1 MAKTDWAQLNAEFLQ
16 EHEAT
21 GISAKDWC
29 DSRGLNYNSARRY
42 LKSRGQ
48 SPAQPDKSRV
58 AAQSAHSEVRKTTQ
72 SAQSAQTKGNE
83 AKAKGGERRGE
94 KSSASTYTPASLDQ
108 NSKTNSGRQPDGRFD
123 KGNRESVGNQG
134 NQNPPNKWQPG
145 DRPALT
151 HGGYAKFLDAEEL
164 FDQARELQLRD
175 ELDFTRARVISVTK
189 LLKGLQQDLVTASEM
204 TDNAARTAHA
214 SGLCIVADADTGY
227 GNAMNVRR
235 TVRDYTQ
242 PRPRGKKLARRLR
255 TALIDD
261 YVRRDKQSR
270 DYPKKKRVE
279 PPGSPR
285 IQTAT
290 PAQRRLALTLRREQ
304 IEKGLTA

>member
-58 AAQSAHSEVRKTTQ
+58 AAQTAHSEVRKTAQ
-72 SAQSAQTKGNE
+72 SAQSAQAKGNE
-83 AKAKGGERRGE
+83 AKAKGGERRGGR
-94 KSSASTYTPASLDQ
+94 SSASTHTQADSAQ
-108 NSKTNSGRQPDGRFD
+108 NPNTNGRDSSGRFTE
-123 KGNRESVGNQG
+123 GNPGNP
-134 NQNPPNKWQPG
+134 NPVTKWKPG

-175 ELDFTRARVISVTK
+175 ELEFTRARVISVTQM
-189 LLKGLQQDLVTASEM
+189 LKGLQQDLVTATEM
-204 TDNAARTAHA
+204 TDRIALYDKILKAEQALDRNIQRIESIERTLSALMVDAVNVPKIEEDTRRIRAATRKLTAE
-214 SGLCIVADADTGY
+214 AD
-227 GNAMNVRR
+227 
-235 TVRDYTQ
+235 
-242 PRPRGKKLARRLR
+242 RLEK
-255 TALIDD
+255 DG
-261 YVRRDKQSR
+261 
-270 DYPKKKRVE
+270 
-279 PPGSPR
+279 GSE
-285 IQTAT
+285 AT
-290 PAQRRLALTLRREQ
+290 PVSEMVSELHDMGTG
-304 IEKGLTA
+304 GLMSGS

>member
-58 AAQSAHSEVRKTTQ
+58 AAQTAHSEVRKTAQ
-72 SAQSAQTKGNE
+72 SAQSAQAKGNE

-94 KSSASTYTPASLDQ
+94 RSSASPHTSADSAQ
-108 NSKTNSGRQPDGRFD
+108 NPKTNGRDSSGRFTE
-123 KGNRESVGNQG
+123 GNPGNP
-134 NQNPPNKWQPG
+134 NPVTKWKPG

-175 ELDFTRARVISVTK
+175 ELEFTRARVISVTQ
-189 LLKGLQQDLVTASEM
+189 LLKGLQQDLVTATEM
-204 TDNAARTAHA
+204 TDRIALYDKILKAEQALDRNIQRIESIERTLSALMVDAVNVPKIEEDTRRIRAATR
-214 SGLCIVADADTGY
+214 
-227 GNAMNVRR
+227 
-235 TVRDYTQ
+235 
-242 PRPRGKKLARRLR
+242 KLAAEADRLEK
-255 TALIDD
+255 DG
-261 YVRRDKQSR
+261 
-270 DYPKKKRVE
+270 
-279 PPGSPR
+279 GSE
-285 IQTAT
+285 AT
-290 PAQRRLALTLRREQ
+290 PVSEMVSELHDMGTG
-304 IEKGLTA
+304 GLMS

>member
-189 LLKGLQQDLVTASEM
+189 LLKGLKQDLVNATEM
-204 TDNAARTAHA
+204 TDR
-214 SGLCIVADADTGY
+214 I
-227 GNAMNVRR
+227 
-235 TVRDYTQ
+235 
-242 PRPRGKKLARRLR
+242 
-255 TALIDD
+255 ALYD
-261 YVRRDKQSR
+261 
-270 DYPKKKRVE
+270 
-279 PPGSPR
+279 
-285 IQTAT
+285 
-290 PAQRRLALTLRREQ
+290 
-304 IEKGLTA
+304 

>member
-58 AAQSAHSEVRKTTQ
+58 AAQTAHSEVRKT
-72 SAQSAQTKGNE
+72 AQSAQTKGNE
-83 AKAKGGERRGE
+83 AKAKGGEGRGGR
-94 KSSASTYTPASLDQ
+94 SSASPHTSADSAQ

-134 NQNPPNKWQPG
+134 NQNPLNQWKPG

-175 ELDFTRARVISVTK
+175 ELEFTRARVISVTK
-189 LLKGLQQDLVTASEM
+189 LLKGLQQDLVTATEM
-204 TDNAARTAHA
+204 TDRIALYDKILKAEQALDRNIQRIESIERTLSALMVDAVNVPKIEEDTRRIRAATR
-214 SGLCIVADADTGY
+214 
-227 GNAMNVRR
+227 
-235 TVRDYTQ
+235 
-242 PRPRGKKLARRLR
+242 K
-255 TALIDD
+255 
-261 YVRRDKQSR
+261 
-270 DYPKKKRVE
+270 
-279 PPGSPR
+279 
-285 IQTAT
+285 
-290 PAQRRLALTLRREQ
+290 
-304 IEKGLTA
+304 LTAEADRLEKDGGSESTPVSEMVSELHDMGTGGLMS

>member
-58 AAQSAHSEVRKTTQ
+58 AAQSAHSEVRKTAQ
-72 SAQSAQTKGNE
+72 SAQSAQAKGNE

-94 KSSASTYTPASLDQ
+94 RSSSSTQSQPEPDQ
-108 NSKTNSGRQPDGRFD
+108 NPKTNGRDSSGRFTE
-123 KGNRESVGNQG
+123 GNPGNP
-134 NQNPPNKWQPG
+134 NPVTKWKPG

-204 TDNAARTAHA
+204 TDRIALYDKILKAEQALDRNIQRIESIERTLSALRIDEVSVPKIEEDTRRIRAAARKLTAE
-214 SGLCIVADADTGY
+214 AD
-227 GNAMNVRR
+227 
-235 TVRDYTQ
+235 
-242 PRPRGKKLARRLR
+242 RLEK
-255 TALIDD
+255 DG
-261 YVRRDKQSR
+261 
-270 DYPKKKRVE
+270 
-279 PPGSPR
+279 GSE
-285 IQTAT
+285 AT
-290 PAQRRLALTLRREQ
+290 PVSEMVTELQGMGTG
-304 IEKGLTA
+304 GLMS

>member
-94 KSSASTYTPASLDQ
+94 KSSSSTQIPDDSGQAPK
-108 NSKTNSGRQPDGRFD
+108 NNMGSGRDGSGRFTEGH
-123 KGNRESVGNQG
+123 KESVGNSG
-134 NQNPPNKWQPG
+134 NPNPPANIKPG
-145 DRPALT
+145 MQIAKT

-189 LLKGLQQDLVTASEM
+189 LLKGLQQDLVNATEM
-204 TDNAARTAHA
+204 TDRIALYDKILKAEQALDRNIQRIESIERTLSALRIDEVSVPKIEEDTRRIRAAAR
-214 SGLCIVADADTGY
+214 
-227 GNAMNVRR
+227 
-235 TVRDYTQ
+235 
-242 PRPRGKKLARRLR
+242 K
-255 TALIDD
+255 
-261 YVRRDKQSR
+261 
-270 DYPKKKRVE
+270 
-279 PPGSPR
+279 
-285 IQTAT
+285 
-290 PAQRRLALTLRREQ
+290 
-304 IEKGLTA
+304 LTAEADRLEKDGGSESTPVSEMVTEVQGMGTGGLMS

>member
-48 SPAQPDKSRV
+48 SPAQPDKSGV
-58 AAQSAHSEVRKTTQ
+58 AAHSEVRKTAQ
-72 SAQSAQTKGNE
+72 SAQSAQAEGNE

-94 KSSASTYTPASLDQ
+94 KSSASTRTPADSVQ
-108 NSKTNSGRQPDGRFD
+108 KPKTNGRDSSGRFTE
-123 KGNRESVGNQG
+123 GNPGNP
-134 NQNPPNKWQPG
+134 NPVTKWKPG

-204 TDNAARTAHA
+204 TDRIALYDKILKAEQALDRNIQRIESIERTLSALRIDEVSVPKIEEDTRRIRAAARKLTAE
-214 SGLCIVADADTGY
+214 AD
-227 GNAMNVRR
+227 
-235 TVRDYTQ
+235 
-242 PRPRGKKLARRLR
+242 RLEK
-255 TALIDD
+255 DG
-261 YVRRDKQSR
+261 
-270 DYPKKKRVE
+270 
-279 PPGSPR
+279 GSE
-285 IQTAT
+285 AT
-290 PAQRRLALTLRREQ
+290 PVSEMVTELQGMGTG
-304 IEKGLTA
+304 GLMS